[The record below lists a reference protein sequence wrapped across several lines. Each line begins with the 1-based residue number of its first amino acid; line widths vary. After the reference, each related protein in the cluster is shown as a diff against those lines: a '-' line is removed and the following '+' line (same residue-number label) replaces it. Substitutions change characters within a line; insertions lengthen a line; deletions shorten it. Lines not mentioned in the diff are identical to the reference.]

1 MNKLKKHAYQS
12 AIVIVAVLAIG
23 FGVNAFSGN
32 IMNVENF
39 YEANTPAQEEMVGAL
54 VGPNIYSDVRVLGTL
69 NSKYKTTVIAP
80 GSSTV
85 GHGTTTLTVDESGTN
100 YLLSATGTT
109 IILPD
114 VAYTGANYRFTINGA
129 AGVNNFII
137 NPAGT
142 DEIQGTLIV
151 AGAVVDC
158 RDETALNFVV
168 DGEQIGD
175 YVEVMSDGTQW
186 LIVDSGVLTGS
197 KLTCT
202 GG

>member
-1 MNKLKKHAYQS
+1 MNKKNLAYQ
-12 AIVIVAVLAIG
+12 LAIALVALLAVG
-23 FGVNAFSGN
+23 AVVNAFSGT

-39 YEANTPAQEEMVGAL
+39 YEAPGEEQSLGAISS
-54 VGPNIYSDVRVLGTL
+54 PDIYSDVRVFGTL

-85 GHGTTTLTVDESGTN
+85 GHGTTTLTVDQSGTN
-100 YLLSATGTT
+100 FLLSATGTN

-114 VAYTGANYRFTINGA
+114 VAYTGAHYRFTINGA

-137 NPAGT
+137 NPAGSAK
-142 DEIQGTLIV
+142 IQGTLIV

-158 RDETALNFVV
+158 RNETALNFVV

-175 YVEVMSDGTQW
+175 YVEVMSDGTNW
-186 LIVDSGVLTGS
+186 LIVDSGVLTES